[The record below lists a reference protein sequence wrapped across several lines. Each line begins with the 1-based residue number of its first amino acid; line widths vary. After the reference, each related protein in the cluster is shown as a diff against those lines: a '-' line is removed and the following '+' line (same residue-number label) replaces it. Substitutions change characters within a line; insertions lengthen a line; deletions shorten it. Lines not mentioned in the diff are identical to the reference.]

1 MITEVVLKD
10 IARLEKLI
18 SGELTLGGG
27 EHTLLQELPNINYSN
42 LFSVIKE
49 VVNSSI
55 VKDRLVK
62 V

>member
-1 MITEVVLKD
+1 MITEVVMKD
-10 IARLEKLI
+10 VARLEKLI

-27 EHTLLQELPNINYSN
+27 EHTLLQELPNLDYTK

-49 VVNSSI
+49 VVNPNI